1 MDKNSNA
8 YILIYAAALTI
19 IVAVV
24 LALISESLKGPQQA
38 NQLLAKKVDIL
49 KSVGRDTVDNPEA
62 YFSERIAGV
71 VLNAAGEVQ
80 EGVNPIDIDLKAQ
93 RKLAEADQLFPLFV
107 FTGEDNAKK
116 FIIPMRGGGL
126 WGAIWGYIAIND
138 DFQTVAGVS
147 FDHESETPGLG
158 AEIKTAKFQDSFVGK
173 SIMDN
178 KGEFVGITVKKG
190 ELKNPNNQV
199 MSISGATIT
208 GDGVTAMIRNDVSKY
223 LTYFSTQQ

>member
-24 LALISESLKGPQQA
+24 LALISESLKAPQQA

-49 KSVGRDTVDNPEA
+49 KSVGRDTVANPEA
-62 YFSERIAGV
+62 YFEERISGV
-71 VLNAAGEVQ
+71 VLNASGEVQ

-93 RKLAEADQLFPLFV
+93 RKLSESDQLFPLFV
-107 FTGEDNAKK
+107 FTGEDNTKK

-158 AEIKTAKFQDSFVGK
+158 AEIKTDWFQTSFVGK
-173 SIMDN
+173 SIYDK
-178 KGEFVGITVKKG
+178 KGSFVGITVKKG
-190 ELKNPNNQV
+190 EMKSPENQV

-208 GDGVTAMIRNDVSKY
+208 GDGVTAMITNDVSKY
-223 LTYFSTQQ
+223 LGYFATQQ